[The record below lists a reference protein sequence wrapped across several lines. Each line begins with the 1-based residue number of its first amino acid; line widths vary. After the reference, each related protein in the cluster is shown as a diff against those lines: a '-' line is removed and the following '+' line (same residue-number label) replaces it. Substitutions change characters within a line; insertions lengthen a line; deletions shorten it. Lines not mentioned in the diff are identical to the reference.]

1 MVRNLAK
8 QGLIGFSRAGEE
20 FTMGVAGL
28 GKGEIAARM
37 KLAESFAT
45 GGKTK
50 LFDRML
56 GGGSINRLGTSP
68 SSIPGGA
75 GLPGGGT
82 VGGASGVDFGAGAGA
97 GSTALVKWKPPA
109 YRAREIV
116 AGATPGGQS
125 GYMGSSIMGGLLGY
139 SFADDDQ
146 KGWGTFMGVVGGG
159 IGGKAFRTFS
169 QRGAGFSN
177 SIYTGMESKLASGN
191 WGALSRGWNSQKHVV
206 HKGLRG
212 FHSAEGRN
220 NMFRSGAMLGGGA
233 FGVMFASNGRSH
245 KRGFNQNRGNSFTR

>member
-1 MVRNLAK
+1 VVKMMAK
-8 QGLIGFSRAGEE
+8 KGLIGFRRAGIDYH
-20 FTMGVAGL
+20 MGIDGLEGAELVA
-28 GKGEIAARM
+28 RQ
-37 KLAESFAT
+37 KLAETFA
-45 GGKTK
+45 GGGRGK

-56 GGGSINRLGTSP
+56 AGGSINPAAGAE
-68 SSIPGGA
+68 SSIPAGTGFVGGGVATGGGGGGA
-75 GLPGGGT
+75 G
-82 VGGASGVDFGAGAGA
+82 VG
-97 GSTALVKWKPPA
+97 TALVKWKPPA

-116 AGATPGGQS
+116 AGAAPSGQS

-139 SFADDDQ
+139 TFADDDQ
-146 KGWGTFMGVVGGG
+146 KGFGTFMGALGGG

-177 SIYTGMESKLASGN
+177 SIYTGMEKKLASGN

-212 FHSAEGRN
+212 FHSTEGRN

-245 KRGFNQNRGNSFTR
+245 KRGFNRNRGNSFTR